1 MLNTVERDSDELN
14 KKSATIMIA
23 MRRACKNILYTI
35 ANSGNYVAVAEEVP
49 VEETAATPVE
59 TVKAPAEEPVNKMDQ
74 LFLQINVIAGG
85 ALAVL
90 EVLLLIW
97 AVLKAKKNKKAAA

>member
-1 MLNTVERDSDELN
+1 M
-14 KKSATIMIA
+14 KKLLALLLAMAMVLGMVACGNSAA
-23 MRRACKNILYTI
+23 P
-35 ANSGNYVAVAEEVP
+35 AETKAP
-49 VEETAATPVE
+49 AAE
-59 TVKAPAEEPVNKMDQ
+59 QQAPAEEPVNKMDQ
-74 LFLQINVIAGG
+74 LLLQINVIAGG